1 MDILGRKAEEAKE
14 DVEQVSGELRNLRS
28 HLDALD
34 NALQDFM
41 QRSGRL
47 MTDDLKMEEGQ
58 LKEIDRL
65 DREELD
71 DRHRIEELEEDL
83 ELLLD
88 EVRDLSAGQRD
99 NRNKIEEIADSELL
113 DVVEK
118 IRNMINV
125 TNKRYFDL
133 KDSIEELEQRI
144 NQLENDFVMEVNNR
158 EFDFE
163 KKVDQKEFDST
174 EEELRNEIKKL
185 RSSLNILAEDVDD
198 TRLSPMEM
206 N

>member
-14 DVEQVSGELRNLRS
+14 DVEQVSGELQNLRS